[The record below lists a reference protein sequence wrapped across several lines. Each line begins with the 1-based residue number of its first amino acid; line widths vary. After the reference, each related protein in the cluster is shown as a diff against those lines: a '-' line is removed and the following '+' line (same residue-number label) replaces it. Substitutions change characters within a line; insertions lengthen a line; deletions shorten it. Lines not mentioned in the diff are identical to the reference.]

1 MLLPA
6 SVKSKDLSGEIG
18 WRLDELEDKFCD
30 FLRLAQ
36 TVGGNLFPEAFISSG
51 EKQWFMAVSITPQEM
66 ALTWILLGASSLAR
80 AFVRP

>member
-1 MLLPA
+1 MPA

-36 TVGGNLFPEAFISSG
+36 TVGGNLPQII
-51 EKQWFMAVSITPQEM
+51 AVSVTLSTAIYSP
-66 ALTWILLGASSLAR
+66 I
-80 AFVRP
+80 